1 MGEEIMMV
9 MGGIVM
15 AAMVYYFILGKKKSS
30 VRYTPNG
37 NAYVTDGSGY
47 TYAGMSDEPKT
58 AKLSGTAILNY
69 IFASFMAVILLFA
82 FVVDVKN
89 GKSGMGYILILV
101 GGIVVFIAYHA
112 ASQAQSDYLAML
124 TPEEYAKKYPSCKT
138 AHGYSCYNCGSR
150 SIRNWGVYSANDYLN
165 RSFICNHCNTH
176 LYRN

>member
-1 MGEEIMMV
+1 MMFMGAILA
-9 MGGIVM
+9 
-15 AAMVYYFILGKKKSS
+15 AAMVYYFIRGKKKSS

-37 NAYVTDGSGY
+37 NAYVIDGSGY
-47 TYAGMSDEPKT
+47 TYAGMPDEPKK
-58 AKLSGTAILNY
+58 AKLSGTTILNY
-69 IFASFMAVILLFA
+69 IFVSFMAAMLLFA

-101 GGIVVFIAYHA
+101 GVIVIFIAYHA
-112 ASQAQSDYLAML
+112 VSQAQSDYLAML

-150 SIRNWGVYSANDYLN
+150 SIRNWGLNTANDKD
-165 RSFICNHCNTH
+165 RVFICNHCNTH